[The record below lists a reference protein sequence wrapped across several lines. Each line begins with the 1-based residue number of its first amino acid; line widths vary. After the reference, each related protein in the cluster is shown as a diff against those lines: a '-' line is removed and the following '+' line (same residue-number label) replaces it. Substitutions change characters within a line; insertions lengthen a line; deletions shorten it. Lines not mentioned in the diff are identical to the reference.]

1 MTDKNITNTAELG
14 SLSYMGLDN
23 HITKV
28 IEQISDGIKDSTRVD
43 PTCLFVDVTFNL
55 VVEGQPVHFTVPV
68 QVKT

>member
-1 MTDKNITNTAELG
+1 MTDKDITNTAELG

-28 IEQISDGIKDSTRVD
+28 IEQVSDGIRDSERKSN
-43 PTCLFVDVTFNL
+43 TCSVVDVTFNL

-68 QVKT
+68 KVI